1 MDSGAPRCGW
11 WAVSVVAPVVL
22 LLHGNR
28 LAINIMCVLICI
40 VPLYQHI
47 LTSAVVSFMNVYFML
62 MSLFSAWAF
71 AMICQICF
79 SAWPLHCYCLAAH
92 SIGYLITSFRFLIVE
107 MYTLVV
113 GLLLFVVGRTGL
125 INSEAS
131 RPIDCGSP

>member
-22 LLHGNR
+22 HGNR
-28 LAINIMCVLICI
+28 YQYNVCND
-40 VPLYQHI
+40 LYRSI
-47 LTSAVVSFMNVYFML
+47 ISTYTSAVVSFMKVYFML

-92 SIGYLITSFRFLIVE
+92 SLGYLITSFRFLIVE

-131 RPIDCGSP
+131 GPIDCGSP